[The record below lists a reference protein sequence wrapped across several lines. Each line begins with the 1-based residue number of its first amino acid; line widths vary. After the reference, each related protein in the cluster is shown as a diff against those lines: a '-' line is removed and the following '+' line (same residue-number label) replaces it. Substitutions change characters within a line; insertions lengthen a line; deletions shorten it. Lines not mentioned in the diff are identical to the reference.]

1 MKLNIE
7 SFTSLSGWT
16 INSPS
21 VLALN
26 EFKEYIAGINN
37 TTSLIAQFS
46 ASDTTRTLI
55 KSITP
60 VDITDFE
67 FLTFSIWS
75 ENKGKQKYGRN
86 IESDFNYKIKINATD
101 EFYLPVYDSFTNIDI
116 NVKDV
121 TSIDRIEITA
131 IHGDFD
137 NIILSEM
144 IVEYEEMPIDLLLE
158 MKEHIEFYLNRN
170 NGKGILLGTISASVG
185 DKIINTGDYDYL
197 DRYAVILIDD
207 GVNSETH
214 QLKEI
219 DDNSSSANLG
229 DNYDGKTIKY
239 AHTDADIYLTFPVYI
254 NPDERDVRLPGICL
268 WGITPEP
275 VLRTGKLD
283 RFIETYNVDG
293 SIIERMEGAV
303 WNYLILIDC
312 EARASQLNAIM
323 TKAIRDFGANEV
335 IWVNGRKHEMDFG
348 GTPTETKPPQG
359 IDIIP
364 KIQYQLSVEI
374 IEIITPAED
383 LAKTETVDINV
394 NIGGV

>member
-7 SFTSLSGWT
+7 SFTSLTGWT

-21 VLALN
+21 ILALN

-37 TTSLIAQFS
+37 SSSLIAQFS
-46 ASDTTRTLI
+46 SSDTTRTLI
-55 KSITP
+55 KSLTP
-60 VDITDFE
+60 VDITNYE
-67 FLTFSIWS
+67 ILTFNIWS
-75 ENKGKQKYGRN
+75 ENKGKQIYGRN
-86 IESDFNYKIKINATD
+86 VASDFNYKIKINATD

-116 NVKDV
+116 NIKDI

-131 IHGDFD
+131 LHEDFD

-144 IVEYEEMPIDLLLE
+144 IVEYEEMPIDLLDE
-158 MKEHIEFYLNRN
+158 MKSHIEFYLNRN
-170 NGKGILLGTISASVG
+170 NGKGILLGTISANAG
-185 DKIINTGDYDYL
+185 DSTINTGDYDYL
-197 DRYAVILIDD
+197 DRYAVVLIDD
-207 GVNSETH
+207 GVSSETH
-214 QLKEI
+214 QLKEV
-219 DDNSSSANLG
+219 DDNSSLAKLG
-229 DNYDGKTIKY
+229 DNYDGKIIKFDY
-239 AHTDADIYLTFPVYI
+239 TDADIYLTFPVYI

-283 RFIETYNVDG
+283 RFIETYNIDG
-293 SIIERMEGAV
+293 SMIERIEGAV
-303 WNYLILIDC
+303 WRYLILIDC
-312 EARASQLNAIM
+312 EARSSNLNAIM

-335 IWVNGRKHEMDFG
+335 VWVNGRKHEMDFG
-348 GTPTETKPPQG
+348 GTPTETRPPQG

-374 IEIITPAED
+374 IENIAPAED
-383 LAKTETVDINV
+383 LSKTETVDINI